1 MEVQH
6 VAFQWIQCFDLAV
19 CVQILFTMWQYKD
32 MHPEYKRKGWKE
44 QHFVTKS
51 MAAK

>member
-1 MEVQH
+1 MKRSTTT
-6 VAFQWIQCFDLAV
+6 FQWIQFFELAV

-32 MHPEYKRKGWKE
+32 MHPEDKRKGWKE